1 MGASRSVIPKHTTCM
16 MCRLSRAS
24 VGMQVPFLSGLES
37 SKQSIR
43 NRGLLQSIRL
53 FLAGL
58 HDRARAL
65 MSLPAAYLKVAGLPG
80 SNSFMELAEEDL
92 HQYFAK
98 HPSKYAVRQ
107 MHPLLVTPLTA
118 AVKARGR

>member
-1 MGASRSVIPKHTTCM
+1 
-16 MCRLSRAS
+16 
-24 VGMQVPFLSGLES
+24 MQVPHLSGLEA

-65 MSLPAAYLKVAGLPG
+65 ARLPAAYLKVAGTPG
-80 SNSFMELAEEDL
+80 SNSFMELLEEDL

-98 HPSKYAVRQ
+98 HPSKYAVSRMQ
-107 MHPLLVTPLTA
+107 PPC
-118 AVKARGR
+118 

>member
-1 MGASRSVIPKHTTCM
+1 M
-16 MCRLSRAS
+16 MCQYLLAPL
-24 VGMQVPFLSGLES
+24 GLQVPFLSGLES
-37 SKQSIR
+37 SKQSIK

-65 MSLPAAYLKVAGLPG
+65 VNLPAAYLKVAGTPG

-98 HPSKYAVRQ
+98 HPSKYAVSQ
-107 MHPLLVTPLTA
+107 MQPPRWSPH
-118 AVKARGR
+118 